1 MPKEKIFTD
10 VAVLGGGAAGLMAAV
25 SAAGILKKTGQTVT
39 VVEKMP
45 RVGKKLLATGNGRC
59 NLGNTDLSAERY
71 FGSGQ
76 AQLSSLFAR
85 YDNRYMQNIWKQ
97 MGLFT
102 YCDSSGRIYPCSNHA
117 ASVLDVLRLQ
127 LQVLQVH
134 ELCNTPIDAIRKTK
148 SSGFIL
154 HSRDKEIACTS
165 LVAATGGLASPKLGD
180 GNRGYTLLQTLGHT
194 VTPLFPSLAPVF
206 VQEAF
211 IGSLKG
217 LRARCRVKLICD
229 GVPAAQEDGEVQFT
243 EKAVSGICMFQLSR
257 KINAFFHLHTVDGKP
272 CRQTALSFDF
282 FPDYT
287 QSELFLHL
295 QRHARGGDFPAPTLL
310 TGLVH
315 SRIAA
320 TLCKAGGIQPLAKAA
335 GNLSKKELGTLAA
348 LLKDFRVTPRAPSSF
363 ETAQVTAGGV
373 PADEIDFR
381 TMASKRCAGLFL
393 AGEVVDIDGMCGGYN
408 LHWAWV
414 SGILAGQ
421 NAARQICSEGINV
434 L

>member
-1 MPKEKIFTD
+1 M
-10 VAVLGGGAAGLMAAV
+10 
-25 SAAGILKKTGQTVT
+25 
-39 VVEKMP
+39 
-45 RVGKKLLATGNGRC
+45 
-59 NLGNTDLSAERY
+59 
-71 FGSGQ
+71 
-76 AQLSSLFAR
+76 
-85 YDNRYMQNIWKQ
+85 
-97 MGLFT
+97 
-102 YCDSSGRIYPCSNHA
+102 
-117 ASVLDVLRLQ
+117 
-127 LQVLQVH
+127 
-134 ELCNTPIDAIRKTK
+134 
-148 SSGFIL
+148 
-154 HSRDKEIACTS
+154 
-165 LVAATGGLASPKLGD
+165 
-180 GNRGYTLLQTLGHT
+180 
-194 VTPLFPSLAPVF
+194 
-206 VQEAF
+206 
-211 IGSLKG
+211 
-217 LRARCRVKLICD
+217 
-229 GVPAAQEDGEVQFT
+229 
-243 EKAVSGICMFQLSR
+243 
-257 KINAFFHLHTVDGKP
+257 
-272 CRQTALSFDF
+272 
-282 FPDYT
+282 
-287 QSELFLHL
+287 

-348 LLKDFRVTPRAPSSF
+348 LLKDFRVTPCAPSSF